1 MLKLKNVL
9 QKAGS
14 KQADL
19 AKALNVSKATVA
31 QIVNHG
37 EWPKSFDAAD
47 LQERIRAFL
56 AAAGATPADLSS
68 LFDEVDQADVR
79 ERISAFLA

>member
-19 AKALNVSKATVA
+19 AKALNVSQATVA

-37 EWPKSFDAAD
+37 EWPKSLDELD
-47 LQERIRAFL
+47 LQERICDFL
-56 AAAGATPADLSS
+56 EA
-68 LFDEVDQADVR
+68 
-79 ERISAFLA
+79 

>member
-9 QKAGS
+9 QKVGR

-19 AKALNVSKATVA
+19 AKALGLSQATVA

-37 EWPKSFDAAD
+37 EWPKSLDEAD
-47 LQERIRAFL
+47 LRNRIGDFL
-56 AAAGATPADLSS
+56 NAHGAVADDLAGA
-68 LFDEVDQADVR
+68 FDEVD
-79 ERISAFLA
+79 

>member
-19 AKALNVSKATVA
+19 AKSLNVSQATVA

-37 EWPKSFDAAD
+37 EWPKAWMNWTCRSASAPSW
-47 LQERIRAFL
+47 LLL
-56 AAAGATPADLSS
+56 ASRRPT
-68 LFDEVDQADVR
+68 
-79 ERISAFLA
+79 